1 LFKKLNK
8 SISAMNETLPNIL
21 NDWRRLLLLKE
32 ERPLSLSLSDIF
44 ALFPKDLKEL
54 QVAEILGA
62 PFFMRVDGKRWCQ
75 ASVWKGGRRFRTS
88 FSLAG
93 KTGETN
99 WGQIKN

>member
-1 LFKKLNK
+1 ML
-8 SISAMNETLPNIL
+8 IDIL
-21 NDWRRLLLLKE
+21 IDWRILLLLKE
-32 ERPLSLSLSDIF
+32 ERFSLSEIF

-75 ASVWKGGRRFRTS
+75 ASVWKGGRRFRPS

-93 KTGETN
+93 KTGKKDR
-99 WGQIKN
+99 GQNKK